1 MSINLQEIINK
12 LQTAKIEL
20 QQQGRFSQYAEGLD
34 AIIKHTSEPLMLMVM
49 GSFSTG
55 KSSFINALVGEEIA
69 AVEAKPTTA
78 VVTKLCY
85 GTQDKLLLHFR
96 DGSVKSATPK
106 EFNRMTAVN
115 DEAQLNAIHEKLDYV
130 ERQMPIDIL
139 KQISIIDSPGLND
152 VAEKHSEATE
162 RFVNK
167 ADTVLWMFSTVQL
180 GTREEMAAM
189 DKLTPRL
196 KPIAVVNKM
205 DLIDEEEDDP
215 QEILANAKKMLQ
227 DRVQAVVGISTKYE
241 LEGKKENNALK
252 RELGNF
258 AEMEKAVADLVL
270 PHREKFKLNT
280 LLDELGSYFD
290 AFNKEFTKAKK
301 ENEAKKSRNYALYMQ
316 NEKIFMQLEDILNQV
331 VEGMWDY
338 CEREAGRNNEQA
350 LYFLGVLYD
359 SGVGVLQNT
368 EKALKFYQKAA
379 MKNHQGSMLNMY
391 HYYCKQGVSETAEYW
406 LKNLA
411 EQGLVEAQKKY
422 IDILEE
428 QKKFDEYFSWC
439 KKVAETGDV
448 AAEYKVAECLAQGIG
463 CTLNEVQAINY
474 YRKIVSRWNVDMQ
487 CALADNFYY
496 SNGEAFHVV
505 EIYAKGIDSSNG
517 YKLNKV
523 MKHTS
528 MKHADIECQKE
539 AFFWYSQLAAT
550 GFIAAKKQLAECLY
564 RGKVCLQDKKSALV
578 LYKKVYQQGFKK
590 AKNMID
596 KIESELRFDDYK
608 LKAEQGNIAAQYA
621 LAECLYKGEGCN
633 KNKEQAVI
641 WYKKIIDGWS
651 AEAIYVF
658 ADNLYY
664 GNKKICFES
673 VVDIYKEA
681 IDENN
686 NYTIKKV
693 MSKIGDICTVE
704 NGTRLAIEW
713 YKKAAEHGL
722 AKAQNRYAELLFEA
736 GKYTEAFKWFEMAA
750 KQGLA
755 VAQTYLVDCYVYG
768 LGVSTDYIIAKQ
780 WCAKAVKQDYDV
792 AQYFMAKFFVRDAKE
807 RYIWYRKAADQGY
820 AKAQNMV
827 GRYFEEGRG
836 NISKNEAKAVEW
848 FRKAAEQGYD
858 VAQNNLGINL
868 EQGRG
873 CVVNLK
879 EAYEWYKKAAE
890 QGHAGA
896 QDNLADCL
904 FFAKGCSE
912 NVQEALVW
920 AKKAAMQGNAH
931 AQNNLAYCLL
941 NAIGCIANKEE
952 AVEWYRKAAEQ
963 GYAAAQNAL
972 ADCLDNGNGCQ
983 VNHKEAFEWYKK
995 AAEQGLAEAEAHLV
1009 DCYVNGIGVNAD
1021 NEIAKQWCAKAVEQ
1035 EEPTAQ
1041 YFMGKYFTKD
1051 VNERFAWYK
1060 KAAEQGHA
1068 EAQNMVGRY
1077 YEEGWGK
1084 VTKNEAEA
1092 IVWYRKSADQGEVLA
1107 QYNLAECLIYGCG
1120 CEVNKAEA
1128 YEWYKKAAEQG
1139 HAEAQNMVGRY
1150 YAEGWGNVTKNEA
1163 KAILWYRKAANQGN
1177 KYAQNNFGICLY
1189 NGRGCTANKAEAY
1202 EWYRKA
1208 AEQGHA
1214 YAQNNLGNCLYNGQ
1228 GCDVNKKEAVEWYRK
1243 AAEQGND
1250 YAQNNLGN
1258 CLYNGQGCDA
1268 NKKEAVEWY
1277 RKAAEQGY
1285 AYAQENLGNCLYN
1298 GQGCDVNKKEAVEWY
1313 RKAAEQGN
1321 KDAEKAVNRI
1331 ETLEKYNLT
1340 KAQAEKGSAAA
1351 QNELGECLRFGRGCN
1366 VNKAEAYKWYEKAA
1380 DQGYADA
1387 EYNLAYCFENGYGC
1401 DKSEKKAL
1409 KWYKKAEEHGCQ
1421 KATNA
1426 INVLKRKS
1434 EPVSAEEYFRAHPVA
1449 RENNDGCFLQGCF
1462 IFILQFIVF
1471 FIIIG
1476 FLFK

>member
-12 LQTAKIEL
+12 LQTAKSEL

-34 AIIKHTSEPLMLMVM
+34 AIITHTAEPLMLMVM

-85 GTQDKLLLHFR
+85 GAQDKLLLHFR
-96 DGSVKSATPK
+96 DGSVKPATSK

-227 DRVQAVVGISTKYE
+227 DRVQAVVGISAKYE

-258 AEMEKAVADLVL
+258 AELEKAVADLVL

-316 NEKIFMQLEDILNQV
+316 NEKNFMQLEDILNQV
-331 VEGMWDY
+331 VEGIWDY

-359 SGVGVLQNT
+359 SGVGVLQDT

-411 EQGLVEAQKKY
+411 EQGLAEAQKKY
-422 IDILEE
+422 IDILGE
-428 QKKFDEYFSWC
+428 QEKFEEYFSWC

-474 YRKIVSRWNVDMQ
+474 YRKVVSHWNLEMQ

-496 SNGEAFHVV
+496 SNGESYHVV
-505 EIYAKGIDSSNG
+505 EIYDKGIDSNNG
-517 YKLNKV
+517 YKLNKA
-523 MKHTS
+523 MKPKCL
-528 MKHADIECQKE
+528 KHANIECQKE
-539 AFFWYSQLAAT
+539 AYFWYSQLAAI
-550 GFIAAKKQLAECLY
+550 GFIAAEKQLAECLY
-564 RGKVCLQDKKSALV
+564 LGKVCPQDKKSALT

-590 AKNMID
+590 AKHMID

-608 LKAEQGNIAAQYA
+608 LKAEQGDIVAQYA

-633 KNKEQAVI
+633 KNKEQAII

-664 GNKKICFES
+664 GNKKIYFES
-673 VVDIYKEA
+673 VVDIYREA

-755 VAQTYLVDCYVYG
+755 VAQTHLVNCYVYG
-768 LGVSTDYIIAKQ
+768 IGVSTDYIIAKQ

-807 RYIWYRKAADQGY
+807 RYIWCRKAADQGY

-827 GRYFEEGRG
+827 GRYFEEGWG

-858 VAQNNLGINL
+858 VAQNNLGIHL
-868 EQGRG
+868 EQGIG
-873 CVVNLK
+873 CVVNQK

-963 GYAAAQNAL
+963 GYADAQNDL
-972 ADCLDNGNGCQ
+972 AGCLANGNGCQ
-983 VNHKEAFEWYKK
+983 VNQKEAFEWYKK

-1009 DCYVNGIGVNAD
+1009 DCYVHGIGVSVD
-1021 NEIAKQWCAKAVEQ
+1021 YVVAKQWCAKAIEQ

-1051 VNERFAWYK
+1051 VNERFAWYR

-1068 EAQNMVGRY
+1068 EAQNKVGRY
-1077 YEEGWGK
+1077 YE
-1084 VTKNEAEA
+1084 
-1092 IVWYRKSADQGEVLA
+1092 
-1107 QYNLAECLIYGCG
+1107 
-1120 CEVNKAEA
+1120 
-1128 YEWYKKAAEQG
+1128 
-1139 HAEAQNMVGRY
+1139 
-1150 YAEGWGNVTKNEA
+1150 EGWGNVTKNEA
-1163 KAILWYRKAANQGN
+1163 EAVVWYRKAADQGEVLGQYN
-1177 KYAQNNFGICLY
+1177 LAKCLIY
-1189 NGRGCTANKAEAY
+1189 GWGCEVNEAEAY

-1208 AEQGHA
+1208 AEQGYA
-1214 YAQNNLGNCLYNGQ
+1214 YAQDNLGNCLYNGQ
-1228 GCDVNKKEAVEWYRK
+1228 GCDVNKKEAVEWYKK
-1243 AAEQGND
+1243 AAEQGNY

-1268 NKKEAVEWY
+1268 NKKEAYEWY

-1285 AYAQENLGNCLYN
+1285 AYAQKNLGNCLYN
-1298 GQGCDVNKKEAVEWY
+1298 GQGCDVNRKEAYEWY

-1321 KDAEKAVNRI
+1321 KDAEAALNRI
-1331 ETLEKYNLT
+1331 EALEKYNLT
-1340 KAQAEKGSAAA
+1340 KAKAEKGNAIA
-1351 QNELGECLRFGRGCN
+1351 QNELGECFRFGRGCN
-1366 VNKAEAYKWYEKAA
+1366 VNKAEAYKWYKKAA
-1380 DQGYADA
+1380 NQGYADA

-1421 KATNA
+1421 KATGA
-1426 INVLKRKS
+1426 INVLKRKT

>member
-12 LQTAKIEL
+12 LQTAKSEL

-34 AIIKHTSEPLMLMVM
+34 AIITHTAEPLMLMVM

-85 GTQDKLLLHFR
+85 GAQDKLLLHFR
-96 DGSVKSATPK
+96 DGSVKPATSK

-227 DRVQAVVGISTKYE
+227 DRVQAVVGISAKYE

-258 AEMEKAVADLVL
+258 AELEKAVADLVL

-316 NEKIFMQLEDILNQV
+316 NEKNFMQLEDILNQV
-331 VEGMWDY
+331 VEGIWDY

-359 SGVGVLQNT
+359 SGVGVLQDT

-411 EQGLVEAQKKY
+411 EQGLAEAQKKY
-422 IDILEE
+422 IDILGE
-428 QKKFDEYFSWC
+428 QEKFEEYFSWC

-474 YRKIVSRWNVDMQ
+474 YRKVVSHWNVEMQ

-496 SNGEAFHVV
+496 SNGESYHVV
-505 EIYAKGIDSSNG
+505 EIYDKGIDSNNG
-517 YKLNKV
+517 YKLNKA
-523 MKHTS
+523 MKPKCL
-528 MKHADIECQKE
+528 KHANIECQKE
-539 AFFWYSQLAAT
+539 AYFWYSQLAAI
-550 GFIAAKKQLAECLY
+550 GFIAAEKQLAECLY
-564 RGKVCLQDKKSALV
+564 LGKVCPQDKKSALT

-590 AKNMID
+590 AKHMID

-608 LKAEQGNIAAQYA
+608 LKAEQGDIVAQYA

-633 KNKEQAVI
+633 KNKEQAII

-664 GNKKICFES
+664 GNKKIYFES
-673 VVDIYKEA
+673 VVDIYREA

-755 VAQTYLVDCYVYG
+755 VAQTHLVNCYVYG
-768 LGVSTDYIIAKQ
+768 IGVSTDYIIAKQ

-807 RYIWYRKAADQGY
+807 RYIWCRKAADQGY

-827 GRYFEEGRG
+827 GRYFEEGWG

-858 VAQNNLGINL
+858 VAQNNLGIHL
-868 EQGRG
+868 EQGIG
-873 CVVNLK
+873 CVVNQK

-963 GYAAAQNAL
+963 GYADAQNDL
-972 ADCLDNGNGCQ
+972 AGCLANGNGCQ
-983 VNHKEAFEWYKK
+983 VNQKEAFEWYKK

-1009 DCYVNGIGVNAD
+1009 DCYVHGIGVSVD
-1021 NEIAKQWCAKAVEQ
+1021 YVVAKQWCAKAIEQ

-1051 VNERFAWYK
+1051 VNERFAWYRK
-1060 KAAEQGHA
+1060 AAEQGHAEAQNKVGRYYEEGWGNVTKNEAEAVVWYRKAADQGEVLGQYNLAKCLIYGWGCEVNEAEAYEWYRKAAEQGHA

-1077 YEEGWGK
+1077 Y
-1084 VTKNEAEA
+1084 
-1092 IVWYRKSADQGEVLA
+1092 S
-1107 QYNLAECLIYGCG
+1107 
-1120 CEVNKAEA
+1120 
-1128 YEWYKKAAEQG
+1128 
-1139 HAEAQNMVGRY
+1139 
-1150 YAEGWGNVTKNEA
+1150 EGWGNVTKNET
-1163 KAILWYRKAANQGN
+1163 KAVVWYRKAADQGN
-1177 KYAQNNFGICLY
+1177 KYAQNNLGICLY

-1208 AEQGHA
+1208 AEQGYA
-1214 YAQNNLGNCLYNGQ
+1214 YAQKNLGNCLYNGQ
-1228 GCDVNKKEAVEWYRK
+1228 GCDVNR
-1243 AAEQGND
+1243 
-1250 YAQNNLGN
+1250 
-1258 CLYNGQGCDA
+1258 
-1268 NKKEAVEWY
+1268 
-1277 RKAAEQGY
+1277 
-1285 AYAQENLGNCLYN
+1285 
-1298 GQGCDVNKKEAVEWY
+1298 KEAVEWY

-1321 KDAEKAVNRI
+1321 KDAEAALNRI
-1331 ETLEKYNLT
+1331 EALEKYNLT
-1340 KAQAEKGSAAA
+1340 KAKAEKGNAIA
-1351 QNELGECLRFGRGCN
+1351 QNELGECFRFGRGCN
-1366 VNKAEAYKWYEKAA
+1366 VNKAEAYKWYKKAA
-1380 DQGYADA
+1380 NQGYADA

-1421 KATNA
+1421 KATGA
-1426 INVLKRKS
+1426 INVLKRKT

>member
-12 LQTAKIEL
+12 LQTAKSEL

-34 AIIKHTSEPLMLMVM
+34 AIITHTAEPLMLMVM

-85 GTQDKLLLHFR
+85 GAQDKLLLHFR
-96 DGSVKSATPK
+96 DGSVKPATSK

-227 DRVQAVVGISTKYE
+227 DRVQAVVGISAKYE

-258 AEMEKAVADLVL
+258 AELEKAVADLVL

-280 LLDELGSYFD
+280 LLDEVGSYFD

-316 NEKIFMQLEDILNQV
+316 NEKNFMQLEDILNQV
-331 VEGMWDY
+331 VEGIWDY

-359 SGVGVLQNT
+359 SGVGVLQDT

-411 EQGLVEAQKKY
+411 EQGLAEAQKKY
-422 IDILEE
+422 IDILGE
-428 QKKFDEYFSWC
+428 QEKFEEYFSWC

-474 YRKIVSRWNVDMQ
+474 YRKVVSHWNLEMQ

-496 SNGEAFHVV
+496 SNGESYHVV
-505 EIYAKGIDSSNG
+505 EIYDKGIDSNNG
-517 YKLNKV
+517 YKLNKA
-523 MKHTS
+523 MKPKCL
-528 MKHADIECQKE
+528 KHANIECQKE
-539 AFFWYSQLAAT
+539 AYFWYSQLAAI
-550 GFIAAKKQLAECLY
+550 GFIAAEKQLAECLY
-564 RGKVCLQDKKSALV
+564 LGKVCPQDKKSALT

-590 AKNMID
+590 AKHMID

-608 LKAEQGNIAAQYA
+608 LKAEQGDIVAQYA

-633 KNKEQAVI
+633 KNKEQAII

-664 GNKKICFES
+664 GNKKIYFES
-673 VVDIYKEA
+673 VVDIYREA

-755 VAQTYLVDCYVYG
+755 VAQTHLVNCYVYG
-768 LGVSTDYIIAKQ
+768 IGVSTDYIIAKQ

-807 RYIWYRKAADQGY
+807 RYIWCRKAADQGY

-827 GRYFEEGRG
+827 GRYFEEGWG

-858 VAQNNLGINL
+858 VAQNNLGIHL
-868 EQGRG
+868 EQGIG
-873 CVVNLK
+873 CVVNQK

-963 GYAAAQNAL
+963 G
-972 ADCLDNGNGCQ
+972 
-983 VNHKEAFEWYKK
+983 
-995 AAEQGLAEAEAHLV
+995 
-1009 DCYVNGIGVNAD
+1009 
-1021 NEIAKQWCAKAVEQ
+1021 
-1035 EEPTAQ
+1035 
-1041 YFMGKYFTKD
+1041 
-1051 VNERFAWYK
+1051 
-1060 KAAEQGHA
+1060 HA

-1077 YEEGWGK
+1077 Y
-1084 VTKNEAEA
+1084 
-1092 IVWYRKSADQGEVLA
+1092 S
-1107 QYNLAECLIYGCG
+1107 
-1120 CEVNKAEA
+1120 
-1128 YEWYKKAAEQG
+1128 
-1139 HAEAQNMVGRY
+1139 
-1150 YAEGWGNVTKNEA
+1150 EGWGNVTKNET
-1163 KAILWYRKAANQGN
+1163 KAVVWYRKAAEQGN
-1177 KYAQNNFGICLY
+1177 YYAQNNLGNCLY
-1189 NGRGCTANKAEAY
+1189 KGQGCDANKKEAY

-1208 AEQGHA
+1208 AEQGYA
-1214 YAQNNLGNCLYNGQ
+1214 YAQKNLGNCLYNGQ
-1228 GCDVNKKEAVEWYRK
+1228 GCDVNR
-1243 AAEQGND
+1243 
-1250 YAQNNLGN
+1250 
-1258 CLYNGQGCDA
+1258 
-1268 NKKEAVEWY
+1268 
-1277 RKAAEQGY
+1277 
-1285 AYAQENLGNCLYN
+1285 
-1298 GQGCDVNKKEAVEWY
+1298 KEAVEWY

-1321 KDAEKAVNRI
+1321 KDAEAALNRI
-1331 ETLEKYNLT
+1331 EALEKYNLT
-1340 KAQAEKGSAAA
+1340 KAKAEKGNAIA
-1351 QNELGECLRFGRGCN
+1351 QNELGECFRFGRSCN
-1366 VNKAEAYKWYEKAA
+1366 VNKAEAYKWYKKAA
-1380 DQGYADA
+1380 NQGYADA

-1421 KATNA
+1421 KATGA
-1426 INVLKRKS
+1426 INVLKRKT